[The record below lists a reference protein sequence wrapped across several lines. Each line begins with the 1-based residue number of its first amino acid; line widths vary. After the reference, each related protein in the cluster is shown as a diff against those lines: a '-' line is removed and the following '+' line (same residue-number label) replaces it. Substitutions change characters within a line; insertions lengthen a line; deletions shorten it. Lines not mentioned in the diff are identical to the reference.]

1 MKNPI
6 NLLLLCLASLLF
18 LQCKSENSTVD
29 PNADR
34 TLPSKVIDPKE
45 SKAQY
50 EANPNTATA
59 SKYITDVIKTA
70 LDSSTP
76 VSEKKSLLNS
86 GLEVANSLNEKP
98 MRASL
103 LNTYLK
109 TIGPKEDPSKAFD
122 LGKLLQSMKKSSAA
136 NILFYGYSKLD
147 VTPEQA
153 TKATQLI
160 DTPIPDVEEYI
171 ATLRKKISENP
182 TRYSLNEVS
191 AREYVDA
198 CEAYAMVMPDNPETP
213 THLFNAA
220 EVAKSL
226 KSFNKSFALFDWLIE
241 KYPNHNKTPTA
252 LFLKGFILENE
263 LNNDN
268 GAKVFYE
275 EFLEKYPTHDLADD
289 VEFLIGNLG
298 KSDEEILKMIEGKQI
313 K

>member
-6 NLLLLCLASLLF
+6 NLLLICLTCLL
-18 LQCKSENSTVD
+18 LIQCKSDSTPVD
-29 PNADR
+29 PNAAN
-34 TLPSKVIDPKE
+34 TLPSKIVDPKE

-50 EANPNTATA
+50 DANPNTATA

-70 LDSSTP
+70 LDPKTSTG
-76 VSEKKSLLNS
+76 EKKSLINS
-86 GLEVANSLNEKP
+86 GLEVASDLKETP
-98 MRASL
+98 MKASL

-109 TIGPKEDPSKAFD
+109 TVGPKDDPNKTLE

-136 NILFYGYSKLD
+136 NILFHGY
-147 VTPEQA
+147 
-153 TKATQLI
+153 TQLSVSSEEAAEAKKLI
-160 DTPIPDVEEYI
+160 NPPISDVEAYLSE
-171 ATLRKKISENP
+171 LRQKISENP
-182 TRYSLNEVS
+182 TRYSLNEVN

-198 CEAYAMVMPDNPETP
+198 CEAYAMVMPDQPETP
-213 THLFNAA
+213 THLFNAG

-241 KYPNHNKTPTA
+241 KYPNHKKTPTA

-268 GAKVFYE
+268 GAKVFYD

-298 KSDEEILKMIEGKQI
+298 KSNEEILKMIEGKQ